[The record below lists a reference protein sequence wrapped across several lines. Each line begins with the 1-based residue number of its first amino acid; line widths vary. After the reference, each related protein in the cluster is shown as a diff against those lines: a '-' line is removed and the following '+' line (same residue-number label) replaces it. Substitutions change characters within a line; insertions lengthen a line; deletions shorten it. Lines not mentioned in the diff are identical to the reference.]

1 MTDLHL
7 NSLTPYELGKT
18 GIREAIPYLL
28 EFLKNGNN
36 NERRLAASAIRKL
49 AKQNINESKK
59 AIPYLLNNLSNDAP
73 QTRQYSLNALQYL
86 PLDNNCLVKIRSIAQ
101 CDDKE
106 YNRKIANKIINTS
119 FKQLYKKPKS
129 NIFVK
134 QLLKEWRNR
143 KSKKLEIPAYCIFP
157 NSTLVAIIDFMPTNK
172 QELMSI
178 KGIGSKIINNYG
190 DEILDILKKHK
201 IKNVKSK
208 KIKKSV
214 KNNKIEMKDINRKE
228 AEQKLQQTFKI
239 KHFYEDQW
247 NTIQRVLNGERLLL
261 IEKTGFGKSLCYQ
274 FPATQFEGITI
285 IFSPL
290 IALMRDQVK
299 YLKSLGIPTECINSE
314 QTPEENTEILRKAK
328 SEKIKI
334 LYIAPERQE
343 NREWL
348 DSVRDM
354 HISMVVVDEAH
365 CISVWGHDFRPAFRR
380 IVNLVKLLPQNFPVL
395 ATTATATERV
405 ANDIQKQIGEKVSL
419 IRGNLLRNNFHLNV
433 VTVDS
438 EESKMAWLAEFLQ
451 EQDGNGL
458 IYTGTRV
465 NTNLFSTWLQF
476 NKISAANYNAGLDP
490 DSRKEIENGL
500 ISNKWKCVVSTNAL
514 GMGIDKSDIRF
525 IIHTQMPQSPIH
537 YYQEIGR
544 AGRDGKP
551 TNIVLL
557 YNPEDKELPE
567 YFIKNSRP
575 SIRQYTKVIDAL
587 KLEPLGIR
595 NLMRKTNLKQTQV
608 RLIRAD
614 LIDQGIIKEVLY
626 GRSKKYE
633 YQYGAN
639 ELDVKAFEE
648 LRNFKLG
655 ELEKMIAYSESSD
668 CRMDFL
674 CRFLGD
680 ESVNYCGKC
689 DNDRNQQIKY
699 FASEHWQ
706 NKINEFRNSFF
717 PELKV
722 ESNNSNIVNGIASSY
737 YGITNVGA
745 SIHRCKYENGGD
757 FPSHLLKQTL
767 RAFRYKFGNE
777 EFDLILYVPPTESG
791 DLVKNFA
798 EKIAYTLKFPISH
811 KLSKLITTKPQKI
824 FQNFILKRDNVENVF
839 EYSNINDILGKSIL
853 LLDDIYD
860 SGVTIKEIGK
870 YLTTLGATKIA
881 PLVIAKTV
889 GGNIK

>member
-1 MTDLHL
+1 L
-7 NSLTPYELGKT
+7 S
-18 GIREAIPYLL
+18 REIA
-28 EFLKNGNN
+28 EQQLK
-36 NERRLAASAIRKL
+36 RIFK
-49 AKQNINESKK
+49 
-59 AIPYLLNNLSNDAP
+59 
-73 QTRQYSLNALQYL
+73 
-86 PLDNNCLVKIRSIAQ
+86 LDN
-101 CDDKE
+101 
-106 YNRKIANKIINTS
+106 
-119 FKQLYKKPKS
+119 
-129 NIFVK
+129 
-134 QLLKEWRNR
+134 
-143 KSKKLEIPAYCIFP
+143 
-157 NSTLVAIIDFMPTNK
+157 
-172 QELMSI
+172 
-178 KGIGSKIINNYG
+178 
-190 DEILDILKKHK
+190 
-201 IKNVKSK
+201 
-208 KIKKSV
+208 
-214 KNNKIEMKDINRKE
+214 
-228 AEQKLQQTFKI
+228 
-239 KHFYEDQW
+239 FYEDQW
-247 NTIQRVLNGERLLL
+247 NTIQRILKGERLLL

-274 FPATQFEGITI
+274 FPATQFEGLTI

-299 YLKSLGIPTECINSE
+299 YLKSLNIPTECVNSE
-314 QTPEENTEILRKAK
+314 QSPEENSEILRKAK
-328 SEKIKI
+328 NNEIKI

-348 DSVRDM
+348 DSVREM
-354 HISMVVVDEAH
+354 QISMVVVDEAH

-380 IVNLVKLLPQNFPVL
+380 IVNLVKLLPKDFPVL

-405 ANDIQKQIGEKVSL
+405 ANDIQKQIGDEVSL
-419 IRGNLLRNNFHLNV
+419 IRGNLLRNNFNLNV

-465 NTNLFSTWLQF
+465 NTNLFSNWLQF
-476 NKISAANYNAGLDP
+476 NNISAINYNAGLDP

-544 AGRDGKP
+544 AGRDSKP
-551 TNIVLL
+551 TKIVLL

-567 YFIKNSRP
+567 HFIKNSRP
-575 SIRQYTKVIDAL
+575 SIKQYMRVIDAL
-587 KLEPLGIR
+587 KEEPLGEQ
-595 NLMRKTNLKQTQV
+595 NLMRETNLKQTQIRV
-608 RLIRAD
+608 IRAD
-614 LIDQGIIKEVLY
+614 LIDQGIIKEVMY

-633 YQYGAN
+633 FQYGAN
-639 ELDVKAFEE
+639 ELNVEAFDK

-655 ELEKMIAYSESSD
+655 ELEKMIEYSESSN

-680 ESVNYCGKC
+680 ESVNHCGKC
-689 DNDRNQQIKY
+689 DNDRNQQTNFIV
-699 FASEHWQ
+699 SEYWQ
-706 NKINEFRNSFF
+706 NKINKFRDSYF

-722 ESNNSNIVNGIASSY
+722 ESINSNIINGIASSY

-745 SIHRCKYENGGD
+745 TIHRCKYENGGD

-767 RAFRYKFGNE
+767 RAFRHKFNNE
-777 EFDLILYVPPTESG
+777 KFDLILYVPPTESG

-798 EKIAYTLKFPISH
+798 EKIAYVLKIPISH
-811 KLSKLITTKPQKI
+811 KLSKSIVTKPQKI
-824 FQNFILKRDNVENVF
+824 FQNFILKKDNVKNVF
-839 EYSNINDILGKSIL
+839 LYPDIDDIQGKSII

-860 SGVTIKEIGK
+860 SGATLKEIGK
-870 YLTTLGATKIA
+870 YLTTLGASLIA

-889 GGNIK
+889 GGSFDLIHKSSIKKIDLSSYNVSEKSLLLQLKQINSSIAELYINGSVDDKNNTIGFLKNLNSCIKFKKIRILDVSHNKISELKYLRFLTSLEDLNLGDNLIFNIEPLANLFQLKELHLFHNEITDIQILSNFRNLEVLSLAYNKIYKIDHLSLPKLKWISLCGNPITDISFLYDLPKLEVVTLSNTNISLDSINILKNKGIEVSWYWYEFWH

>member
-1 MTDLHL
+1 MSDLHL
-7 NSLTPYELGKT
+7 STLTPYELGET

-49 AKQNINESKK
+49 TKQNIIETKN
-59 AIPYLLNNLSNDAP
+59 AIPHLLNNLSNRAP
-73 QTRQYSLNALQYL
+73 QVRQYTLSALQHL
-86 PLDNNCLVKIRSIAQ
+86 SLDDSCLYKIKIIAKSN
-101 CDDKE
+101 DKE
-106 YNRKIANKIINTS
+106 YNRKIANKIIKNIDSSYSITS
-119 FKQLYKKPKS
+119 QSKIEEKITPSSKQNPQNKNLILNKNHLHLKNIKAKNKFKD
-129 NIFVK
+129 I
-134 QLLKEWRNR
+134 R
-143 KSKKLEIPAYCIFP
+143 KSMIF
-157 NSTLVAIIDFMPTNK
+157 S
-172 QELMSI
+172 
-178 KGIGSKIINNYG
+178 
-190 DEILDILKKHK
+190 
-201 IKNVKSK
+201 
-208 KIKKSV
+208 
-214 KNNKIEMKDINRKE
+214 RKE
-228 AEQKLQQTFKI
+228 TEKKLQQIFKI
-239 KHFYEDQW
+239 EYFYEDQW

-274 FPATQFEGITI
+274 FPATQFSGLTI

-328 SEKIKI
+328 SEEIKI

-348 DSVRDM
+348 DAVRDM
-354 HISMVVVDEAH
+354 QISMVVVDEAH

-395 ATTATATERV
+395 ATTATATDRV
-405 ANDIQKQIGEKVSL
+405 ANDIQRQIGDKVLL
-419 IRGNLLRNNFHLNV
+419 IRGKLLRDNFHLNV
-433 VTVDS
+433 VKVES

-451 EQDGNGL
+451 RQEGNGI
-458 IYTGTRV
+458 IYTGTRI

-476 NKISAANYNAGLDP
+476 NNISAINYNAGLDP

-500 ISNKWKCVVSTNAL
+500 ISNRWKCVVSTNAL

-525 IIHTQMPQSPIH
+525 IVHTQMPQSPIH

-551 TNIVLL
+551 TKIVLL
-557 YNPEDKELPE
+557 YNPDDKELPE
-567 YFIKNSRP
+567 HFIKNSRP

-608 RLIRAD
+608 RVIRAD

-633 YQYGAN
+633 YQYGAK
-639 ELDVKAFEE
+639 ELNVRAFEE

-655 ELEKMIAYSESSD
+655 ELEKMITYSESSD

-680 ESVNYCGKC
+680 ESVNHCGKC

-699 FASEHWQ
+699 FVSEHWQ

-737 YGITNVGA
+737 YGITNIGA

-767 RAFRYKFGNE
+767 RAFRHKFGND
-777 EFDLILYVPPTESG
+777 EFDLIIYVPPTESG

-798 EKIAYTLKFPISH
+798 EKISSTLKFPISH
-811 KLSKLITTKPQKI
+811 KLSKSITTKPQKI
-824 FQNFILKRDNVENVF
+824 FQNYILKKDNVKDVF

-860 SGVTIKEIGK
+860 SGATIKEIGK